1 MSALPAGIDTDFI
14 LNHGLAD
21 FRDPA
26 GSDIVARCGPFAEWV
41 DASRSTGLFQ
51 FLRHH
56 TDVPNVDA
64 EVVGWGGHRY
74 KGLNLGSQDYLGL
87 SRHSAV
93 MSAAAEACLK
103 HGTHSAGSEPMGGG
117 FGDAKRL
124 EAELAEFLG
133 HEHVV
138 LFPTGWGAGYGA
150 IKALIRPSD
159 HIVMDALAHDCLQ
172 HGARAST
179 ANITLFA
186 HNDMDSLEKRLHR
199 IRSKSPDA
207 AILVITESLFS
218 MDSDHP
224 DFRVFVD
231 VCRTASATTLVDVAH
246 DLGAL
251 GPEGRGVLAMQGC
264 LEDID
269 IVMGSFSKTFASIG
283 GFVATHARPVS
294 YMIRGFSGTYTFSN
308 FLMPAQAA
316 AIHAALKI
324 VRSAEG
330 DALRACTAERASVLR
345 SALQE
350 HGLQVLGQASPI
362 ILPSIG
368 AEPIAR
374 LAYRRSLETGVILNN
389 IEYPACRRGDARFRL
404 QVSPHVDL
412 AALRRAAEVVA
423 DAVRWARAQHPV
435 VMR

>member
-1 MSALPAGIDTDFI
+1 MDFI
-14 LNHGLAD
+14 LTRGLAD
-21 FRDPA
+21 FREPV
-26 GSDIVARCGPFAEWV
+26 GRDIVERCEPFAQWV
-41 DASRSTGLFQ
+41 DAARSAALFQ

-56 TDVPNVDA
+56 TSVPDIEA

-74 KGLNLGSQDYLGL
+74 RGLNLASQDYLGL
-87 SRHSAV
+87 SRHHAV
-93 MSAAAEACLK
+93 MAAAADACMK
-103 HGTHSAGSEPMGGG
+103 YGTHSAGSEPMGGG
-117 FGDAKRL
+117 FGQAKTL
-124 EAELAEFLG
+124 ESDLAEFVG

-150 IKALIRPSD
+150 IKALVRSD
-159 HIVMDALAHDCLQ
+159 DHVVMDALAHDCLQ

-179 ANITLFA
+179 ANITYFA

-199 IRSKSPDA
+199 IRSQSPDA
-207 AILVITESLFS
+207 AVMVVTESLFS
-218 MDSDHP
+218 MDSDSP
-224 DFRVFVD
+224 DFRRFID
-231 VCRTASATTLVDVAH
+231 ICRAASATTFVDVAH

-251 GPEGRGVLAMQGC
+251 GPDGRGVLAIQNC

-283 GFVATHARPVS
+283 GFVATHSRPAS

-308 FLMPAQAA
+308 FLMPAQVAA
-316 AIHAALKI
+316 VHTALRI

-330 DALRACTAERASVLR
+330 DRLRASTSALALTLR
-345 SALQE
+345 SALQA

-362 ILPSIG
+362 VLPAIG

-389 IEYPACRRGDARFRL
+389 IEYPACRRGDSRFRL
-404 QVSPHVDL
+404 QVSPL
-412 AALRRAAEVVA
+412 FSAEALRRAADVVA
-423 DAVRWARAQHPV
+423 DAVRWARAHHPITV
-435 VMR
+435 T

>member
-1 MSALPAGIDTDFI
+1 MAAADDSAFI
-14 LNHGLAD
+14 LTHGLAD
-21 FRDPA
+21 YRDPA
-26 GSDIVARCGPFAEWV
+26 GRDIVERCGPFARWV
-41 DASRSTGLFQ
+41 DASRGAGLFQ

-56 TDVPNVDA
+56 TEVPDTDA

-74 KGLNLGSQDYLGL
+74 RGLNLASQDYLGL
-87 SRHSAV
+87 ARHQVV
-93 MSAAAEACLK
+93 MTAAAEACLK

-117 FGDAKRL
+117 FGDAKKL
-124 EAELAEFLG
+124 EGELAEFVG

-150 IKALIRPSD
+150 IKALVRADD

-179 ANITLFA
+179 ANITYFA
-186 HNDMDSLEKRLHR
+186 HNDMDSLEKRLQR

-207 AILVITESLFS
+207 AILVVTESLFS

-224 DFRVFVD
+224 DFRRFID
-231 VCRTASATTLVDVAH
+231 ICRAASATTFVDVAH
-246 DLGAL
+246 DLGVL
-251 GPEGRGVLAMQGC
+251 GPEGRGVLAAQHC

-283 GFVATHARPVS
+283 GFVATHSRPAS
-294 YMIRGFSGTYTFSN
+294 YMLRGFSGTYTFSN
-308 FLMPAQAA
+308 FLMPAQVA
-316 AIHAALKI
+316 AIHAALRI

-330 DALRACTAERASVLR
+330 DALRASTAERALTLR
-345 SALQE
+345 TALQG

-362 ILPSIG
+362 ILPAIG

-404 QVSPHVDL
+404 QVSPRFELD
-412 AALRRAAEVVA
+412 ALRRAADAVA
-423 DAVRWARAQHPV
+423 DAVRWARAHHAIA
-435 VMR
+435 MN